1 MNKSTLKKIASKLES
16 TVRSS
21 NPNQRYSELMR
32 LVGELKKAINQPE
45 DLVEDIIEDVV
56 KVVEEKKPIKKKKSS
71 KKKKTSTED

>member
-1 MNKSTLKKIASKLES
+1 MNKS

-45 DLVEDIIEDVV
+45 DIVEDIIEDVV